1 MLCQMPHLKHIYI
14 MTKYANYNMLKASN
28 LGLTKTD
35 NEFLL
40 MWMLFWKFSGFF
52 VYASLS
58 FELAYYVI

>member
-1 MLCQMPHLKHIYI
+1 